1 MKTLN
6 PLAASDGRSARP
18 GRSRPRRVVVGMT
31 GASGVIYGV
40 RLLEV
45 LGAVDD
51 IETHLVIS
59 GSARRT
65 LALETGY
72 SPAAVAKL
80 ADVTYRCGD
89 IGAALA
95 SGSFRF
101 AGMAVVPCTIKTLS
115 GIASSYADNLIQR
128 AADVALKE
136 RRPLML
142 VVRETPLHLGHLRLM
157 AQVTE
162 MGAIVMPPVPA
173 FYHQPR
179 RIEDVIDHTVN
190 RLLDLL
196 GIELE
201 VDLVPRWPAT
211 SDTGSPS
218 ESASRSRGL
227 EKG

>member
-1 MKTLN
+1 
-6 PLAASDGRSARP
+6 
-18 GRSRPRRVVVGMT
+18 MT
-31 GASGVIYGV
+31 GASGVIHGV

-45 LGAVDD
+45 LGGIDD
-51 IETHLVIS
+51 IETHLVMS

-72 SPAAVAKL
+72 SPAEVAKL
-80 ADVTYRCGD
+80 ADVSYRYGD

-95 SGSFRF
+95 SGSFRT

-115 GIASSYADNLIQR
+115 GIANSYADSLIQR
-128 AADVALKE
+128 AADVTLKE
-136 RRPLML
+136 RHPLVL

-162 MGAIVMPPVPA
+162 MGAFVMPPVPA

-179 RIEDVIDHTVN
+179 RIEDIVDHTVN

-201 VDLVPRWPAT
+201 VDLVPRWSGT
-211 SDTGSPS
+211 DDTDSPPGG
-218 ESASRSRGL
+218 SASRSRGR
-227 EKG
+227 EEG